1 MTEVI
6 VLFEVTVQE
15 GKMDEYL
22 SMAASLREELAKA
35 DGFISAERFS
45 SVSTNGRLLSKSV
58 WRDEESVA
66 KWRNLAGHRRCQSH
80 GRLHDF
86 ADYTITVVTP
96 LRCYTMRSRE
106 HAPEDSNTFFCV

>member
-22 SMAASLREELAKA
+22 RMAASLREELAKA

-66 KWRNLAGHRRCQSH
+66 KMEKS
-80 GRLHDF
+80 GR
-86 ADYTITVVTP
+86 TSEVP
-96 LRCYTMRSRE
+96 ESRKT
-106 HAPEDSNTFFCV
+106 A